1 MIGFMTTSLSYTA
14 LADQEP
20 EIRQKKS
27 SANNANHKNN
37 LQVQRKTT
45 RQSNTKA
52 RKIEPSRQQRLDQ
65 ARQKRRRSREQDP
78 TDRFFDLRFK
88 DLTDQQQSKLAEIR
102 LNFTRDMIGK
112 KAEVSIK
119 KIDLK
124 IEMRRTSLNR
134 SVIEVIIKEVA
145 SLNASIRLREVAAM
159 FDVLEILT
167 DEQRVR
173 YRRML
178 RRPLAVLDR
187 KTFNV
192 WSISILFN

>member
-1 MIGFMTTSLSYTA
+1 MIGFVTTSLSYTA
-14 LADQEP
+14 LADQKP

-27 SANNANHKNN
+27 SANNKNS

-52 RKIEPSRQQRLDQ
+52 GKIEPSRQQRLDQ
-65 ARQKRRRSREQDP
+65 VRQKRRRSREQDS

-112 KAEVSIK
+112 KAEVSMK

-124 IEMRRTSLNR
+124 IEMSRTSLNR

-145 SLNASIRLREVAAM
+145 SLECEYPSTRSSCYV
-159 FDVLEILT
+159 
-167 DEQRVR
+167 
-173 YRRML
+173 
-178 RRPLAVLDR
+178 
-187 KTFNV
+187 
-192 WSISILFN
+192 

>member
-1 MIGFMTTSLSYTA
+1 MIGFVTTSLSYTA
-14 LADQEP
+14 LADQKP

-27 SANNANHKNN
+27 SANNKNN

-52 RKIEPSRQQRLDQ
+52 GKIEPSRQQRLDQ
-65 ARQKRRRSREQDP
+65 VRQKRRRSREQDS

-102 LNFTRDMIGK
+102 LNFIRDMIGK
-112 KAEVSIK
+112 KAEVSMK

-178 RRPLAVLDR
+178 R
-187 KTFNV
+187 
-192 WSISILFN
+192 

>member
-1 MIGFMTTSLSYTA
+1 MIGFVTTSLSYTA

-27 SANNANHKNN
+27 SANNANNKNN

-112 KAEVSIK
+112 KAEVSMK

-178 RRPLAVLDR
+178 R
-187 KTFNV
+187 
-192 WSISILFN
+192 

>member
-1 MIGFMTTSLSYTA
+1 MKIKHTFVILMIGFMTTSLSYTA
-14 LADQEP
+14 LADGKP

-27 SANNANHKNN
+27 SANKNN

-88 DLTDQQQSKLAEIR
+88 DFTDQQQSKLADIR

-112 KAEVSIK
+112 KAEVSMK

-178 RRPLAVLDR
+178 Q
-187 KTFNV
+187 
-192 WSISILFN
+192 

>member
-1 MIGFMTTSLSYTA
+1 
-14 LADQEP
+14 
-20 EIRQKKS
+20 
-27 SANNANHKNN
+27 
-37 LQVQRKTT
+37 
-45 RQSNTKA
+45 
-52 RKIEPSRQQRLDQ
+52 
-65 ARQKRRRSREQDP
+65 
-78 TDRFFDLRFK
+78 
-88 DLTDQQQSKLAEIR
+88 
-102 LNFTRDMIGK
+102 MIGK

-178 RRPLAVLDR
+178 QWPLAVPDR

-192 WSISILFN
+192 WNFSFIQLASSALVFIDAIG

>member
-1 MIGFMTTSLSYTA
+1 MIGFVTTSLSYTA

-65 ARQKRRRSREQDP
+65 VRQKRRRSREQDS

-88 DLTDQQQSKLAEIR
+88 I
-102 LNFTRDMIGK
+102 
-112 KAEVSIK
+112 
-119 KIDLK
+119 
-124 IEMRRTSLNR
+124 
-134 SVIEVIIKEVA
+134 
-145 SLNASIRLREVAAM
+145 
-159 FDVLEILT
+159 
-167 DEQRVR
+167 
-173 YRRML
+173 
-178 RRPLAVLDR
+178 
-187 KTFNV
+187 
-192 WSISILFN
+192 

>member
-1 MIGFMTTSLSYTA
+1 
-14 LADQEP
+14 
-20 EIRQKKS
+20 
-27 SANNANHKNN
+27 
-37 LQVQRKTT
+37 
-45 RQSNTKA
+45 
-52 RKIEPSRQQRLDQ
+52 
-65 ARQKRRRSREQDP
+65 
-78 TDRFFDLRFK
+78 
-88 DLTDQQQSKLAEIR
+88 

-124 IEMRRTSLNR
+124 IEMRRTSLTR

-178 RRPLAVLDR
+178 R
-187 KTFNV
+187 
-192 WSISILFN
+192 